1 MGYSAADAFPI
12 SGYGDWNLWQS
23 NMLRGV
29 GGNIPRFNNA
39 PVRIAEPPPEGKNTI
54 FQIQEQLENSHFDEV

>member
-1 MGYSAADAFPI
+1 
-12 SGYGDWNLWQS
+12 
-23 NMLRGV
+23 MLRGV